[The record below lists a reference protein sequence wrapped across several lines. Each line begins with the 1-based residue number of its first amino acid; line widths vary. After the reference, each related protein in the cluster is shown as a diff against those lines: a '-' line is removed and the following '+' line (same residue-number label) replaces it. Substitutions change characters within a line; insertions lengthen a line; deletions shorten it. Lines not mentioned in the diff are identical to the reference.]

1 MVRAGE
7 NPERTLYA
15 TRLRMNSQFD
25 SEVIEHA
32 MNANRPENQLENN
45 NTSREQ
51 PQVQRCAVCKIDLK
65 GRFVYI
71 DDETESLF
79 GLTKEELFGQ
89 PLELFLAEEDRDVV
103 NSILCERS
111 RYETFYDAASIKLLR
126 HNGEPFYAGVI
137 ISLNF
142 IAGNPVNF
150 QFIINP
156 ETPTGGSS
164 AKVVSPDRTFVN
176 AISRVAGPINW
187 LGLRSSLQ
195 EYCRAQFV
203 AVYRVRR
210 SGLELLP
217 ELRNEQDPTVS
228 ETSKI
233 HEAVAQSGEDYVFVS
248 SRCVQQAVEL
258 DGQAPHEIIFRLD
271 LRDHGPTVFRL
282 SFDQSICD
290 DAATT
295 AVHRA
300 EFAARLLSRVV
311 GLEPDEAASHDGP
324 SDNLSINN
332 ALSQVSIGLMQ
343 TDGSGRVTAYN
354 AAMGNHFS
362 GRLPQDHAEFV
373 QILEETNP
381 RAVVEEVQGYL
392 TSCATETPPMLLTRR
407 IGLPG
412 SASGVLAVV
421 PGQVGGDSVQ
431 HTLMFLPDEVTDQ
444 TSLQRGMNGPALRQ
458 ALTALG
464 GNSEA
469 LLSIGEKLL
478 HEHHAELGKNGNY
491 HLQILR
497 DRLVHHDQVV
507 NQLAHVAGVLDDSAA
522 AETVDLA
529 IIVQDEERRLQEND
543 TITHY
548 HLTHSDLPKITSY
561 RRRVQA
567 ALRYLFDGCAGM
579 SDESAQAKVQAEF
592 KDDMC
597 ELIVSVKGVNLHG
610 KRARGLWDISKRRN
624 VDLNKP
630 TASALNQFALAKLV
644 LNSIHG
650 DIDIKASDRKTCSFT
665 ILIPMVGTTSGED
678 TE

>member
-7 NPERTLYA
+7 NPERTLYT
-15 TRLRMNSQFD
+15 TRSRMNGQYD

-32 MNANRPENQLENN
+32 MNASRSEKQLESN

-126 HNGEPFYAGVI
+126 HNGEPFYASVI

-156 ETPTGGSS
+156 GTPIGGSF
-164 AKVVSPDRTFVN
+164 AKDESQDRTFVD
-176 AISRVAGPINW
+176 AISRACNPINW

-203 AVYRVRR
+203 AVYRARR

-217 ELRNEQDPTVS
+217 ELSADQDPTVS
-228 ETSKI
+228 EMSKI
-233 HEAVAQSGEDYVFVS
+233 HETVAQSGEDYVFVS

-271 LRDHGPTVFRL
+271 LREHGPTVFRL
-282 SFDQSICD
+282 GFDQSISD

-295 AVHRA
+295 AIHRA
-300 EFAARLLSRVV
+300 EFAARVV
-311 GLEPDEAASHDGP
+311 SGVMGLGPVETVKHDVP
-324 SDNLSINN
+324 TDNLSINN

-354 AAMGNHFS
+354 TAMGNHFS
-362 GRLPQDHAEFV
+362 GRLPQDHAELI
-373 QILEETNP
+373 QILEETNQ
-381 RAVVEEVQGYL
+381 RVVVEEVQGYL
-392 TSCATETPPMLLTRR
+392 TSSAVETLPRLLTRR

-412 SASGVLAVV
+412 SASGVLVVV

-431 HTLMFLPDEVTDQ
+431 HTFLFLPDEVTDQ
-444 TSLQRGMNGPALRQ
+444 TSVQRGMNGAALQQ
-458 ALTALG
+458 ALMTLRA
-464 GNSEA
+464 NSEA
-469 LLSIGEKLL
+469 LLSIGEKLV

-491 HLQILR
+491 HLQTLR
-497 DRLVHHDQVV
+497 ERLARHDQIVK
-507 NQLAHVAGVLDDSAA
+507 QLAMVAEVLVDSEAT
-522 AETVDLA
+522 EIVDLA
-529 IIVQDEERRLQEND
+529 VILQDEERRLQEDD
-543 TITHY
+543 TIVRF
-548 HLTHSDLPKITSY
+548 HLTHSELPKITSY

-567 ALRYLFDGCAGM
+567 ALRYLFDGCAGTI
-579 SDESAQAKVQAEF
+579 DESAQANVQAEI
-592 KDDMC
+592 KDDLC
-597 ELIVSVKGVNLHG
+597 ELVVSIKGVNLHG
-610 KRARGLWDISKRRN
+610 KRARGLWDLSRRPN
-624 VDLNKP
+624 VDLHRP
-630 TASALNQFALAKLV
+630 TASAINQFAVSKLV

-665 ILIPMVGTTSGED
+665 ILIPTVGTNSGED